1 MKTLIIINLQQNK
14 EKKTLD
20 HTKNTLYPKMKNLD
34 MPSTSHR
41 SKNKGPQRHLL
52 LGFHLHLVGKSLLLM
67 PAQKKK
73 GENGKGGSS
82 RIIIQS
88 KNGEKL
94 GNILFFATKKKHYGT
109 VDTSTQYCLFEFQKN
124 LFHSN

>member
-1 MKTLIIINLQQNK
+1 
-14 EKKTLD
+14 
-20 HTKNTLYPKMKNLD
+20 MKNLD

-73 GENGKGGSS
+73 GENGKEEVVGSS
-82 RIIIQS
+82 YRAKMGKS
-88 KNGEKL
+88 WETS
-94 GNILFFATKKKHYGT
+94 FFLPQRKKHYGT
-109 VDTSTQYCLFEFQKN
+109 VDTSTQYCLFEF
-124 LFHSN
+124 